1 MDRFHTQKKNAEL
14 KNVTKNTYSIISIS
28 TEFKIEKLE
37 NILFRDISKYNKTI
51 KQSKGIRNG
60 KQEWS
65 LKLSDKY
72 IDTFYYC
79 LNSIY
84 RVS

>member
-1 MDRFHTQKKNAEL
+1 MDRFHTQKNAEL
-14 KNVTKNTYSIISIS
+14 KKVTKNTYNIISIS

-51 KQSKGIRNG
+51 KQSKGIRDG